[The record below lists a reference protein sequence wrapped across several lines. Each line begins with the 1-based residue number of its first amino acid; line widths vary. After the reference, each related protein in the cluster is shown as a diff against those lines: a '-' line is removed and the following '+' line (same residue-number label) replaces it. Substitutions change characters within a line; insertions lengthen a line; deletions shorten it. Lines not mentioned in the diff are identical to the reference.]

1 MTTVTQI
8 ARKAVHDKIESQ
20 IRIARAKLDALKAR
34 AESAKSNAE
43 LKGIVELLTK
53 TRAIDRKVSD
63 LKQSSEAVYN
73 QTKSDIEARVAELEQ
88 SVQAIE
94 AKFKA

>member
-20 IRIARAKLDALKAR
+20 IKIARAKLDALKAR

>member
-20 IRIARAKLDALKAR
+20 IKIARAKLDALKAR
-34 AESAKSNAE
+34 AESATSNAE

-53 TRAIDRKVSD
+53 TRAIDRKVSE

>member
-20 IRIARAKLDALKAR
+20 IKIARAKLDALKAR

-63 LKQSSEAVYN
+63 LKQSSEAVYH
-73 QTKSDIEARVAELEQ
+73 QTKSDVEARVAELEQ

>member
-20 IRIARAKLDALKAR
+20 IKIARAKLDALKAR

-63 LKQSSEAVYN
+63 LKQSSEAAYN
-73 QTKSDIEARVAELEQ
+73 RTKSDIEARVAELEQ

>member
-20 IRIARAKLDALKAR
+20 IKIARAKLDALKAR

-53 TRAIDRKVSD
+53 TRAIDRKVSE